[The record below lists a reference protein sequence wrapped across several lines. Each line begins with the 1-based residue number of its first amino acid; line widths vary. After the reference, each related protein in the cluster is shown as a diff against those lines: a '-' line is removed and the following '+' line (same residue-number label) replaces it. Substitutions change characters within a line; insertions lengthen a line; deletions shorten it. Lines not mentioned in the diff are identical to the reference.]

1 MIIIISYVRKSLGLK
16 EKAHRNQGELSQ
28 VDLSQLNCWK
38 ALNPENDAEPT
49 SNEYNKEKS
58 NTFCPLQHHSV
69 SKESLACPSPVGILI
84 EKEVSLSPL
93 FGITSFTPV
102 QSPDLFDLD
111 SIFDTDDEG
120 NWAADLSKWNND
132 FEDIQYV

>member
-1 MIIIISYVRKSLGLK
+1 M
-16 EKAHRNQGELSQ
+16 
-28 VDLSQLNCWK
+28 
-38 ALNPENDAEPT
+38 
-49 SNEYNKEKS
+49 
-58 NTFCPLQHHSV
+58 
-69 SKESLACPSPVGILI
+69 

-120 NWAADLSKWNND
+120 NWASDLSKWNND

>member
-1 MIIIISYVRKSLGLK
+1 M
-16 EKAHRNQGELSQ
+16 
-28 VDLSQLNCWK
+28 
-38 ALNPENDAEPT
+38 
-49 SNEYNKEKS
+49 
-58 NTFCPLQHHSV
+58 
-69 SKESLACPSPVGILI
+69 

-120 NWAADLSKWNND
+120 NWVSDLSKWNND
-132 FEDIQYV
+132 FDDIQYV

>member
-1 MIIIISYVRKSLGLK
+1 MFIIIIISYVRKSLGLK
-16 EKAHRNQGELSQ
+16 EKPHRNEL
-28 VDLSQLNCWK
+28 DLSQLNCWK
-38 ALNPENDAEPT
+38 ALNPEDDGEST
-49 SNEYNKEKS
+49 SNGNNEKS

-69 SKESLACPSPVGILI
+69 SKESLACPSPVGSYI

-111 SIFDTDDEG
+111 SIFDADDEG
-120 NWAADLSKWNND
+120 IWASDLSKWNND